1 MKRNIANKL
10 IIVCCLLAMV
20 GCKARKKATSTTAA
34 QTPATT
40 TVQAPPQ
47 TANTVTIPI
56 TPPDLSTLK
65 SQLAL
70 IKARQVNFNT
80 FSARATTK
88 LDINGDDNNVTLNIH
103 INKGKMIWVSI
114 TALLGIEV
122 ARAVITPDS
131 IKVINKLQ
139 GLYIKKPFS
148 FIYQYASRQVNY
160 KTIEALLVGNAMPEV
175 LTERSRITSD
185 LGNVTL
191 AGNLDEL
198 IYSLVLGTNMRVTQF
213 NLSNTDAGQALLVN
227 NSVFIQVSNRL
238 VPSQIDILSTIQ
250 DKKIQANLRYT
261 KVDFDQQ
268 LEYPFNI
275 PERYTPAQ

>member
-1 MKRNIANKL
+1 LNKL
-10 IIVCCLLAMV
+10 LIVCCLLAMV
-20 GCKARKKATSTTAA
+20 SCKARKKAITTAPA
-34 QTPATT
+34 TTPATT
-40 TVQAPPQ
+40 IQSPPE

-70 IKARQVNFNT
+70 IKSRQVNFNT
-80 FSARATTK
+80 FSGRATTR
-88 LDINGDDNNVTLNIH
+88 LDVNFDDNNVTLNIR

-114 TALLGIEV
+114 TALLGLEV

-139 GLYIKKPFS
+139 GLYLKKPFS

-160 KTIEALLVGNAMPEV
+160 KTIEALLVGNAMPET
-175 LTERSRITSD
+175 LTERSRVTSD

-191 AGNLDEL
+191 SGNLDEL
-198 IYSLVLGTNMRVTQF
+198 VYSLILGSNMRVTQF
-213 NLSNTDAGQALLVN
+213 NLSNTSAAQALLVN
-227 NSVFIQVSNRL
+227 NSVFIQASNRL
-238 VPSQIDILSTIQ
+238 MPSQIDILSTIQ

>member
-1 MKRNIANKL
+1 MRKNILNKL
-10 IIVCCLLAMV
+10 LIVCCLLAMV
-20 GCKARKKATSTTAA
+20 SCKARKKAIATA
-34 QTPATT
+34 PATT
-40 TVQAPPQ
+40 PSATIQSPPE

-70 IKARQVNFNT
+70 IKSRQVNFNT
-80 FSARATTK
+80 FSGRATTR
-88 LDINGDDNNVTLNIH
+88 LDVNGDDNNVTLNIR

-114 TALLGIEV
+114 TALLGLEV

-139 GLYIKKPFS
+139 GLYLKKPFG

-175 LTERSRITSD
+175 LTERSSITSD

-191 AGNLDEL
+191 SGNLDEL
-198 IYSLVLGTNMRVTQF
+198 VYSLMLGTNMRVTQF
-213 NLSNTDAGQALLVN
+213 NLSNTTAAQALLVN
-227 NSVFIQVSNRL
+227 NSVFIQASNRL

>member
-1 MKRNIANKL
+1 MKKNIASKL
-10 IIVCCLLAMV
+10 LIVCCLLAMV
-20 GCKARKKATSTTAA
+20 SCKARKKAISATNAP
-34 QTPATT
+34 TPATT

-47 TANTVTIPI
+47 TANTVNIPI
-56 TPPDLSTLK
+56 TPPDLSTVR

-70 IKARQVNFNT
+70 IKSRQVNFNT
-80 FSARATTK
+80 FSAKANTK
-88 LDINGDDNNVTLNIH
+88 LDINGDNNDVTLNIH

-139 GLYIKKPFS
+139 GVYLKKPFS
-148 FIYQYASRQVNY
+148 FIYQFASRQVNY

-213 NLSNTDAGQALLVN
+213 NLTNTDAGQALLVN
-227 NSVFIQVSNRL
+227 NSAFIQVSNRL

>member
-1 MKRNIANKL
+1 MRRNIANRL
-10 IIVCCLLAMV
+10 LIVCCLLAIV
-20 GCKARKKATSTTAA
+20 SCKVRKKAMPTTNA
-34 QTPATT
+34 QAPATT
-40 TVQAPPQ
+40 TVQSPPQ

-56 TPPDLSTLK
+56 TPPDLSSLK

-70 IKARQVNFNT
+70 IKSRQVNFNT
-80 FSARATTK
+80 FSGRASTK
-88 LDINGDDNNVTLNIH
+88 LDINGDNNDVTLNIR
-103 INKGKMIWVSI
+103 INKGKMIWVSV
-114 TALLGIEV
+114 TAILGLEV

-139 GLYIKKPFS
+139 GLYLKKPFS

-185 LGNVTL
+185 FGNVTL
-191 AGNLDEL
+191 SGSLDEL
-198 IYSLVLGTNMRVTQF
+198 VYSLMLGTNMRVTQF
-213 NLSNTDAGQALLVN
+213 NLSNTGAAQALLVN
-227 NSVFIQVSNRL
+227 NSAFIQASNRL